1 MFVLAPCADARNQY
15 ILSSAKKK
23 KRNNVHKNESHKI
36 FLTQDGSHFGTINYE
51 HLPRDTRVLD

>member
-1 MFVLAPCADARNQY
+1 MSWQHVQMHAINTYYPLQ
-15 ILSSAKKK
+15 KKK

-36 FLTQDGSHFGTINYE
+36 FLAQDGSHFGTINYE